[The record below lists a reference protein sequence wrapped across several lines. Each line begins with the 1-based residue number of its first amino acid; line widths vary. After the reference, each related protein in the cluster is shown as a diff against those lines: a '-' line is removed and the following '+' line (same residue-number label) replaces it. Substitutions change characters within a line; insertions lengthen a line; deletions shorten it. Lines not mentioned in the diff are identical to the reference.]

1 MNLTKNEIEVM
12 DVFWGVGRPL
22 SRAELLH
29 LSVDKSWQSNSVHIL
44 LNSLLKK
51 GALREAGFVRSGKT
65 YGRTFEAALSCE
77 EYCAATL
84 CSSVKA
90 GNLPALLKA
99 LLQVYNPD
107 RAVLG
112 PDGRGSEPETDHV
125 PGWPMRSRRERV
137 CFSFVPCFPEPNE
150 NKENIVIPFGLD
162 WHAVQPFF
170 CRVHLLV
177 HPCGARRRVRPPE
190 APAEAAGRCWRLRRI
205 RTSLKAGPDLPKRHR
220 PRAF

>member
-12 DVFWGVGRPL
+12 DVFWGVGRPV

-107 RAVLG
+107 RAVL
-112 PDGRGSEPETDHV
+112 DQMAEVLNQRQTMCQV
-125 PGWPMRSRRERV
+125 
-137 CFSFVPCFPEPNE
+137 
-150 NKENIVIPFGLD
+150 GL
-162 WHAVQPFF
+162 
-170 CRVHLLV
+170 
-177 HPCGARRRVRPPE
+177 
-190 APAEAAGRCWRLRRI
+190 
-205 RTSLKAGPDLPKRHR
+205 
-220 PRAF
+220 

>member
-84 CSSVKA
+84 CSSVEA
-90 GNLPALLKA
+90 GNLPALAAQTGARAFHLSGK
-99 LLQVYNPD
+99 QVLD
-107 RAVLG
+107 SRM
-112 PDGRGSEPETDHV
+112 TF
-125 PGWPMRSRRERV
+125 RREGV
-137 CFSFVPCFPEPNE
+137 PMGLPGFSEFEIWQTSE
-150 NKENIVIPFGLD
+150 ANIRAARTALD
-162 WHAVQPFF
+162 A
-170 CRVHLLV
+170 L
-177 HPCGARRRVRPPE
+177 
-190 APAEAAGRCWRLRRI
+190 
-205 RTSLKAGPDLPKRHR
+205 
-220 PRAF
+220 

>member
-90 GNLPALLKA
+90 GNLPA
-99 LLQVYNPD
+99 P
-107 RAVLG
+107 
-112 PDGRGSEPETDHV
+112 
-125 PGWPMRSRRERV
+125 
-137 CFSFVPCFPEPNE
+137 
-150 NKENIVIPFGLD
+150 
-162 WHAVQPFF
+162 
-170 CRVHLLV
+170 
-177 HPCGARRRVRPPE
+177 
-190 APAEAAGRCWRLRRI
+190 
-205 RTSLKAGPDLPKRHR
+205 
-220 PRAF
+220 